1 MSDGLLIQLLQKNA
15 RYKVSDLVTALA
27 ESKDS
32 IVERLNRLEK
42 REDYLWLPYYCQLGT
57 RQILNL

>member
-42 REDYLWLPYYCQLGT
+42 RRLFVVTILLSTGT